1 MWDTLTLPARGNFSL
16 RKIAC
21 SFLAVFVSAFLLT
34 VLYSTAAHA
43 ADATWKEDGTVE
55 YAGKIYQQETPVP
68 EGMADIPAGSLVFLA
83 KDEQQKTA
91 SALIIPATADQTK
104 EIPNVTVI
112 NYTLTQDGGL
122 TNAQRPPNDTITL
135 TARPAPKNKTQCDVA
150 GVGWIICT
158 VSRFI
163 AGGMDIIFDLIANY
177 LTVEPISTNTE
188 SGLHQA
194 WSIALGLANLVFILA
209 FLMIIYAHISSY
221 GISNYNL
228 KKMIPKLIVA
238 AILVNLS
245 YYICAIAVDLSNI
258 LGRSVQEALIQ
269 IRQSL
274 PGTAGGALDVFSW
287 KNITE
292 YILSGGTIVA
302 GVFAAKAAILGGSAA
317 ASISGMTFLLFPI
330 LVAGVLAVLI
340 ALVVLAARQ
349 ALITVLIVIA
359 PLAFVAYILPNTE
372 KWFEKWRD
380 LFTTML
386 MVFPL
391 FSLLFGGSQLASAIV
406 LQNTDQLS
414 VALFAMFIQVA
425 PLALTPF
432 LVKFSGSLLGRLAG
446 MINDPKRGIV
456 DRARGWATEKAEVQ
470 GAKGIAA
477 AQKGG
482 GTFMQRAAY
491 RRQLDK
497 KNREGWK
504 KTGEGAV
511 EAGWAWDS
519 RAHRHHAAHA
529 ELGLVKESGESQSKR
544 HYEELRSRNRNL
556 QRYAGRLRAN
566 NEAISALQTSED
578 AAWERAKTGQVEP
591 GNQFAQFS
599 NDARTT
605 QLAQNIAQRQVKLAQ
620 SVASDEF
627 TKMALANES
636 VQAEIGI
643 VGGAERALA
652 NISAEYRKNYNE
664 RVAEGEQLLKHF
676 NLSGPQRQALALGGT
691 LRVSDSEG
699 NLRTFG
705 PDQQY
710 IHEAA
715 IDLQM
720 RQGTL
725 AEVEQIIE
733 QSGVS
738 LKGYTTTMAQAM
750 ADRGASKMAVY
761 LGGQTINDVGQ
772 GKIAGREGLDNAF
785 VTTLLKGKVSAADL
799 ATGDV
804 DGLKRMVRVLNAGPP
819 PGLDP
824 AKQAAFMQKAIEFK
838 QAAFNALTDS
848 NLKGSVKG
856 NSKEVLVGALRSLG
870 GEVRDDSGAVVSDL
884 DTRTF
889 S

>member
-21 SFLAVFVSAFLLT
+21 PFLAVFVSAFLLT

-55 YAGKIYQQETPVP
+55 YAGKIYQQETPIP
-68 EGMADIPAGSLVFLA
+68 EGMADIPAGSVVFLA

-91 SALIIPATADQTK
+91 SALIIPANADQTK

-274 PGTAGGALDVFSW
+274 PGAAGGALDVFSW

-380 LFTTML
+380 LFMTML

-504 KTGEGAV
+504 KTGESAV

-529 ELGLVKESGESQSKR
+529 ELGLVKEAGESQSKR

-566 NEAISALQTSED
+566 NEVISALQASED
-578 AAWERAKTGQVEP
+578 SAFEEAKSRKVGSDNMFVEYASEIQRA
-591 GNQFAQFS
+591 NR
-599 NDARTT
+599 DRR
-605 QLAQNIAQRQVKLAQ
+605 IAQDNTSIAKAEYQAEYAHD
-620 SVASDEF
+620 VASDPTLQARAGGIGGDIGAIKVKAAAVSEVVEAGASAVKAIKTASDIKPGDVPSMRVAF
-627 TKMALANES
+627 DRAVLEGDIASMRAHADMMAESANVGVKELRQAIMDNESQIRALPDIDTFRHHINSNSGINAAAEDIAVWSRDASNGFRALGEIGESAGTWKNLTANAIAGMKASTQQLALDARIENPDGTWSWALSPKMARD
-636 VQAEIGI
+636 I
-643 VGGAERALA
+643 R
-652 NISAEYRKNYNE
+652 SAPSAWSAIKDEMKPLFEARMSE
-664 RVAEGEQLLKHF
+664 PDE
-676 NLSGPQRQALALGGT
+676 PQST
-691 LRVSDSEG
+691 
-699 NLRTFG
+699 
-705 PDQQY
+705 
-710 IHEAA
+710 
-715 IDLQM
+715 
-720 RQGTL
+720 
-725 AEVEQIIE
+725 
-733 QSGVS
+733 
-738 LKGYTTTMAQAM
+738 
-750 ADRGASKMAVY
+750 
-761 LGGQTINDVGQ
+761 
-772 GKIAGREGLDNAF
+772 
-785 VTTLLKGKVSAADL
+785 
-799 ATGDV
+799 
-804 DGLKRMVRVLNAGPP
+804 
-819 PGLDP
+819 
-824 AKQAAFMQKAIEFK
+824 
-838 QAAFNALTDS
+838 
-848 NLKGSVKG
+848 
-856 NSKEVLVGALRSLG
+856 
-870 GEVRDDSGAVVSDL
+870 
-884 DTRTF
+884 
-889 S
+889 